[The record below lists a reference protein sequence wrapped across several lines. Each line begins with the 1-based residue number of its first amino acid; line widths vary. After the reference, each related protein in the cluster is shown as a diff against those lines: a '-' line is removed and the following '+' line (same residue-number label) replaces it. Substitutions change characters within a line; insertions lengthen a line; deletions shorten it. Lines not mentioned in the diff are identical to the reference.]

1 MIPSVEEVLQLSA
14 RLLGDPL
21 ARKFTPDKLQPFF
34 EMAYEEL
41 VGEMARYHVAKQ
53 KRAVLYTLP
62 ANTTTLT
69 PETAGISNFGEM
81 IRMEERRSGSSDL
94 FTLVEVVDRL
104 PQVDPTDKLLYQEW
118 YDDTWHFL
126 RASNNIEL
134 RINYWDSGVAPTTGS
149 VGLDGAKNFLA
160 YRTAAAAALP
170 YGNVE
175 LGRDLDRQARGP
187 QLDGGAGFMHT
198 FIQAQVTAAQQMQL
212 QPPAYR
218 AFRVNP
224 IGRPPGFRS

>member
-62 ANTTTLT
+62 ASTTTLT
-69 PETAGISNFGEM
+69 PATAGISNFGDL
-81 IRMEERRSGSSDL
+81 IRLEERADGSSNL
-94 FTLVEVVDRL
+94 FTLIEPVDRL
-104 PQVDPTDKLLYQEW
+104 PQLTPTDKLLYQEW

-126 RASNNIEL
+126 GATGDIEL
-134 RINYWDSGVAPTTGS
+134 RINYWDSGVAPTSGS
-149 VGLDGAKNFLA
+149 IGLDGSKNFLS

-175 LGRDLDRQARGP
+175 LGRDLDRMARGP
-187 QLDGGAGFMHT
+187 QLDGGGGFMHT
-198 FIQAQVTAAQQMQL
+198 FISAQVTAAQQMQL

-224 IGRPPGFRS
+224 IGRSPGFRS